1 MSICKVAAMSVGTKN
16 AIMAGIGAVSGGAIG
31 RMADK
36 KHQKRNLTI
45 GALAGAGIGLGA
57 GMLAKRLAS
66 SAASQQSNEVLH
78 VGESI
83 AEKSI
88 KTNKTI
94 AANVGAAK
102 SSVRANSIKEEA
114 IRHVAERLQA
124 LKALKEA
131 TTKKVENTLL
141 ESTHASKNLRVSR
154 NIAPASATNIRNT
167 SRAIIRRNR
176 ITKSRR

>member
-1 MSICKVAAMSVGTKN
+1 MSICKVAVMSAGTKN

-31 RMADK
+31 RMADN
-36 KHQKRNLTI
+36 KHKNRGLAM
-45 GALAGAGIGLGA
+45 GALAGAGIGIGA
-57 GMLAKRLAS
+57 GMLSKRLAS
-66 SAASQQSNEVLH
+66 SAASQQSNEITR
-78 VGESI
+78 VGESL
-83 AEKSI
+83 AVKSI
-88 KTNKTI
+88 KANKTV

-114 IRHVAERLQA
+114 IRHVAERLQV

-131 TTKKVENTLL
+131 TAKKVENTLL
-141 ESTHASKNLRVSR
+141 ESTHASKNLRVSM

-176 ITKSRR
+176 ITKPRR